1 MKTNRKTDSN
11 TENTKKSDGKI
22 TLKKI
27 IGHFKTITRHRHTVI
42 AHSRR
47 AGILFQGLRH
57 DLSKYSPTEFIPGAR
72 FYCGDRSPNEEE
84 RALYGYSAAWLHH
97 KGRNRHH
104 FEYWSDYNVKTKE
117 FGPVPMPPKY
127 IAEMF
132 CDRVAASKIY
142 QGKKYTD
149 KHPLEYF
156 MRSKG
161 RRPIDPNTSD
171 MIEGLLRTLAEDGED
186 AAFAAVR
193 KMLKE
198 SKSAR

>member
-1 MKTNRKTDSN
+1 MKTNRKADSN

-42 AHSRR
+42 AHSRL

>member
-1 MKTNRKTDSN
+1 MSLSKA
-11 TENTKKSDGKI
+11 
-22 TLKKI
+22 
-27 IGHFKTITRHRHTVI
+27 IGHFKTITRHRHAVI
-42 AHSRR
+42 AHSMR
-47 AGILFQGLRH
+47 AGILWQGLRH
-57 DLSKYSPTEFIPGAR
+57 DLSKYTPREFIVGAKH
-72 FYCGDRSPNEEE
+72 YLGSKSPNEEE
-84 RALYGYSAAWLHH
+84 RRLYGYSSAWLHH

-104 FEYWSDYNVKTKE
+104 FEYWTDYDTATHKIAPVKM
-117 FGPVPMPPKY
+117 PVKY